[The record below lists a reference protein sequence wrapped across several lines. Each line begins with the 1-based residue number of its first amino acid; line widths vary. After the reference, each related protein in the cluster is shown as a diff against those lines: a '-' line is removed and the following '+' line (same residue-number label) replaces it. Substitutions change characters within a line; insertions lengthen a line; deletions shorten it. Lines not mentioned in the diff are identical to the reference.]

1 MIEKD
6 FVIQVV
12 SDFVKELST
21 SYKLRDLNGLFKW
34 LQNFN
39 FDDFKYI
46 QIPFFVDKEDEKNPN
61 IMHDGIPS
69 LEIHLKEDNIYT
81 VKFKSEKIFFIKD
94 GLNLKVSFNGAF
106 WEDTNKYTIVSA
118 FLKIFLNYKEYSL
131 YKKQKE
137 NIYFSFEDFIK
148 NFNAHSQL
156 STIDSY

>member
-6 FVIQVV
+6 FIIQVV

-21 SYKLRDLNGLFKW
+21 SYKLREPEGIFQW

-39 FDDFKYI
+39 FDEFKYI
-46 QIPFFVDKEDEKNPN
+46 QIPFLVDKEDSKNPN
-61 IMHDGIPS
+61 ISYDGIPS
-69 LEIHLKEDNIYT
+69 LEISLYKDNIYS
-81 VKFKSEKIFFIKD
+81 VKFKSEQIFFTKED
-94 GLNLKVSFNGAF
+94 LDLKISFNGTF
-106 WEDTNKYTIVSA
+106 WEETNKYTIVSA
-118 FLKIFLNYKEYSL
+118 FFKIFLNYKEYSL

-148 NFNAHSQL
+148 DFNSHSQL